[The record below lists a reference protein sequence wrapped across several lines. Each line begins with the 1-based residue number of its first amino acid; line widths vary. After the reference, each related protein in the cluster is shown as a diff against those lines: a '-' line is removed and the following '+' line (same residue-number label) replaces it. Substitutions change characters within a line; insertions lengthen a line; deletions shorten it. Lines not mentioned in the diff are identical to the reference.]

1 MTSLK
6 KERIEDAKP
15 KHLEIKR
22 HHHHHERVVVR
33 KKPSSRMVAK
43 KLPTEK
49 RIGSMRNIL
58 SARGGEDK
66 STKNSTVY

>member
-1 MTSLK
+1 MAL
-6 KERIEDAKP
+6 AK
-15 KHLEIKR
+15 R
-22 HHHHHERVVVR
+22 
-33 KKPSSRMVAK
+33 
-43 KLPTEK
+43 LPTEK